1 MNEEYNSYNLTKQS
15 YPQIL
20 LDGRQN
26 NQQPDNNHLQ
36 MQNNNLLQ
44 NLLSNKGDINSNL
57 LSAITSIFTSNN
69 GQNSANLLSDILKNN
84 LTTSIGNTSNTNLK
98 KIEKFKKIKDL

>member
-20 LDGRQN
+20 LDGGQN